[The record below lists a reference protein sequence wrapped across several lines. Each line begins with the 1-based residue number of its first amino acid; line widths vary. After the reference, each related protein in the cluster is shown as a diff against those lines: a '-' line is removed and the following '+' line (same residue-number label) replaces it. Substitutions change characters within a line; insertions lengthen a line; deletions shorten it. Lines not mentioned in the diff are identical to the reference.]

1 MRHDRG
7 SCVSSSTDAASA
19 VQLESVAAFLAGHH
33 AGDTGPGGS
42 AKGPCA
48 IAGMFGCAPAA
59 ASEEYGSVSTDSPAL
74 TSPWLLI
81 TLRLVRS

>member
-1 MRHDRG
+1 MNL
-7 SCVSSSTDAASA
+7 VFLM
-19 VQLESVAAFLAGHH
+19 QLETVAAFLAGHH

-59 ASEEYGSVSTDSPAL
+59 ASEEYGEVCRCRF
-74 TSPWLLI
+74 LLKSI
-81 TLRLVRS
+81 HLLS